1 MFKYKNKEYR
11 NLTEQVSK
19 NEFDILR
26 LLEGDATLAQ
36 FGLKVVNLSSTV
48 PIVKPTP
55 IEGDEHVFGYAWLV
69 GSGPSYQMY
78 VWTRTER
85 NLDGEWVNIGQFPM
99 PGPQGAPGPQGPKG
113 ETGAQGPQGVR
124 GSLWSFVQTNLPTSA
139 NKDDFCMTSNF
150 DVYVYSGT
158 GWVYVGN
165 PKGPKGDPGQ
175 DGKNGATPQIVGGY
189 WYINGQNTGVI
200 AEGKDGSSIN
210 VQDGIYTVNTLP
222 NFAATQTNDAYIV
235 QDSEGSYDL
244 YIHAYGGVNWT
255 IVNDWGGIPGPVGP
269 QGAAGATGPQ
279 GPQGDT
285 GPQGPKGEQG
295 EQGPQG
301 PQGDT
306 GPQGPK
312 GEQGEQGPQGP
323 KGDPILFSFG
333 TGQLTPRYRIFAKLP
348 KNRPVGNHV
357 ATVQIAE
364 VSDFAQRVT
373 GVYLIQV
380 SSRDGAPTIA
390 ENRLITPANGLPQYK
405 VWYDDESY
413 YFGFLTATWTG
424 AMTVSLL
431 SASAAE
437 VANFYDSETPPSYSE
452 TTDFTLV
459 QQTGPAGDTQTIVY
473 GTCSTPGDT
482 VSKAI
487 TLTNAPTDWTQPFKY
502 IFAIHYNHANAT
514 TAATAIISGT
524 SYAYRYEGEGLN
536 TASRFAAGRTATIS
550 YYYIDD
556 NKTFNWLG
564 DSSATQAQFT
574 NEQVSALVNVAV
586 ASGFTSSS
594 SAGGN
599 TWSVTKIG
607 YPNDSTSRTFAIAT
621 MTGYFSVSPVDE
633 TSYNITLPI
642 AFNTKYVNCFLSSY
656 GTWKNWEQV
665 GSYQLRLTSSTN
677 AQLTLYTNQGGTK
690 YFKITVMG
698 TI

>member
-36 FGLKVVNLSSTV
+36 FGLKVVNLSSTA

-69 GSGPSYQMY
+69 GTGPSYQMY

-139 NKDDFCMTSNF
+139 NKGDFCMTSNF

-301 PQGDT
+301 P
-306 GPQGPK
+306 
-312 GEQGEQGPQGP
+312 

-333 TGQLTPRYRIFAKLP
+333 TGSQPPRYRIFAKLP
-348 KNRPVGNHV
+348 KNDPVGNHI

-364 VSDFAQRVT
+364 VSDFAQRVS

-390 ENRLITPANGLPQYK
+390 ENRLITPANSLPQYK

-424 AMTVSLL
+424 AMAVSLL

-502 IFAIHYNHANAT
+502 IFAIRYNHANAT
-514 TAATAIISGT
+514 TAATAVISGT
-524 SYAYRYEGEGLN
+524 SYAYRYEGVSLN

-550 YYYIDD
+550 YYYIGN
-556 NKTFNWLG
+556 NKTFNWLD

-642 AFNTKYVNCFLSSY
+642 AFNTKYANCFLSSY

>member
-11 NLTEQVSK
+11 NLTEQVNK
-19 NEFDILR
+19 NQFDILR

-36 FGLKVVNLSSTV
+36 FGLKVVNISSTA

-55 IEGDEHVFGYAWLV
+55 IEGDENVFGYAWLV
-69 GSGPSYQMY
+69 GSSPSYQMY

-139 NKDDFCMTSNF
+139 NKGDFCMTSNF

-165 PKGPKGDPGQ
+165 PKGPKGDKG
-175 DGKNGATPQIVGGY
+175 DKGTDGATPQIVGGY

-210 VQDGIYTVNTLP
+210 IQDGIYTVNTLP

-255 IVNDWGGIPGPVGP
+255 IVNDWGGVPGPVGP

-301 PQGDT
+301 P
-306 GPQGPK
+306 
-312 GEQGEQGPQGP
+312 
-323 KGDPILFSFG
+323 KGDPILFNFG
-333 TGQLTPRYRIFAKLP
+333 AGSQTPRYRIFAKLP
-348 KNRPVGNHV
+348 KNDPAGNHV

-424 AMTVSLL
+424 AMAVSLL

-514 TAATAIISGT
+514 TAATAVISGT
-524 SYAYRYEGEGLN
+524 SYAYRYEGVSLN

-550 YYYIDD
+550 YYYIG
-556 NKTFNWLG
+556 NNETFNWLG

-642 AFNTKYVNCFLSSY
+642 AFNTKYANCFLSSY